1 MKNSI
6 LTKFFIG
13 YFSFAVLGFLLITY
27 WSTNLIYNNLLQD
40 DTAELKNYAS
50 VVAQN
55 IKNVINDSMYDIDN
69 PDNFF
74 SDFNKILNCNIM
86 ILDPDNKLIYTTDK
100 TKTLDNTSNNIVIK
114 DFDPKEYS
122 KKKYKINKFY
132 NIYKTD
138 TLSVVQDISKNNITY
153 GYVVA
158 HMPTS
163 IIKKN
168 SYDVTFIFYVT
179 YTIILALSLI
189 IFFNFMWFIYLPL
202 KEIRLTAMEY
212 AQGNFEYEGLK
223 VNNDDEIGDVASSLK
238 YMSKQLNN
246 SREYQKNFISNIS
259 HDFRSPL
266 TSIKGYIEAMMDG
279 TIPLEEHNRYLSIVL
294 TEANRLEK
302 LTTGLR
308 ELNSWNATGPEL
320 LFEEFDMENVIAS
333 TVETFQG
340 SCEKK
345 HIELIIQFP
354 PRHYNVYADKGKIE
368 QVLYNLLD
376 NAIKFSNSSSK
387 IIIKLYNKG
396 EKQYCSVK
404 DFGMGIPKGSI
415 DKIWQ
420 RFYKTDL
427 SRGRDKTGSG
437 IGLAIVKEIMIA
449 HNENIDVISTEG
461 VGTEFVFSIKRA
473 KNKVSS
479 YTNRNQKDLLS
490 RE

>member
-27 WSTNLIYNNLLQD
+27 WSTNLIYNHLLKEDVKELNSYSAIIASNITNKAETSLD
-40 DTAELKNYAS
+40 DI
-50 VVAQN
+50 Q
-55 IKNVINDSMYDIDN
+55 N
-69 PDNFF
+69 PDEFF
-74 SDFNKILNCNIM
+74 SDFNEVLDCNIL
-86 ILDPDNKLIYTTDK
+86 ILDSNKKVIYTTDE
-100 TKTLDNTSNNIVIK
+100 TQSFSNGSNNIVIK
-114 DFDPKEYS
+114 NFNPNEYLDG
-122 KKKYKINKFY
+122 KYKINKFY

-138 TLSVVQDISKNNITY
+138 TLSVVHSIQKNNITY
-153 GYVVA
+153 GYAVA

-163 IIKKN
+163 LIKKS

-179 YTIILALSLI
+179 YIIILVLSLL

-202 KEIRLTAMEY
+202 KQIRLAAMEY
-212 AQGNFEYEGLK
+212 ANGNFLYDGLK
-223 VNNDDEIGDVASSLK
+223 VNNDDEIGDVANSLK

-279 TIPLEEHNRYLSIVL
+279 TIPLEEHNKYLSIVL
-294 TEANRLEK
+294 SEANRLEK
-302 LTTGLR
+302 LTTGLKD
-308 ELNSWNATGPEL
+308 LNSWNTTGPQL
-320 LFEEFDMENVIAS
+320 IFEEFSMENVVAEA
-333 TVETFQG
+333 VETFRG

-354 PRHYNVYADKGKIE
+354 PKHYNVYADKGKIE

-376 NAIKFSNSSSK
+376 NAIKFSNVGSK
-387 IIIKLYNKG
+387 IIIKIYNKG
-396 EKQYCSVK
+396 DKVFCSVK
-404 DFGMGIPKGSI
+404 DFGLGIPSSSL

-437 IGLAIVKEIMIA
+437 IGLAIVKEIILA

-461 VGTEFVFSIKRA
+461 VGTEFVFSIKRV
-473 KNKVSS
+473 KK
-479 YTNRNQKDLLS
+479 
-490 RE
+490 

>member
-13 YFSFAVLGFLLITY
+13 YFTFAIFGFLLITY
-27 WSTNLIYNNLLQD
+27 WSTNLIYNHLLQED
-40 DTAELKNYAS
+40 AKELNNYAAI
-50 VVAQN
+50 VAENITHVTESSLDDIQN
-55 IKNVINDSMYDIDN
+55 PGD
-69 PDNFF
+69 FF
-74 SDFNKILNCNIM
+74 SDFNEVLDCNIL
-86 ILDPDNKLIYTTDK
+86 ILDSNNKMIYTTDK
-100 TKTLDNTSNNIVIK
+100 TQSISNDSNNIVIK
-114 DFDPKEYS
+114 NFNPKDYP
-122 KKKYKINKFY
+122 KGKYRINKFY

-138 TLSVVQDISKNNITY
+138 TLSVVHSIQKNNTTY

-163 IIKKN
+163 LIKKS

-179 YTIILALSLI
+179 YIIILVLSLI
-189 IFFNFMWFIYLPL
+189 VFFNFMWFIYLPL
-202 KEIRLTAMEY
+202 KQIRLAAMEY
-212 AQGNFEYEGLK
+212 AKGNFKYDGLK

-279 TIPLEEHNRYLSIVL
+279 TIPPEDHNKYLSIVL
-294 TEANRLEK
+294 SEANRLEK
-302 LTTGLR
+302 LTTGLKD
-308 ELNSWNATGPEL
+308 LNSWNSTGPQL
-320 LFEEFDMENVIAS
+320 IFEEFNMENVVAS

-345 HIELIIQFP
+345 HIDLIIQFP
-354 PRHYNVYADKGKIE
+354 PKHYNVYADKGKIE

-376 NAIKFSNSSSK
+376 NAIKFSNTGSK
-387 IIIKLYNKG
+387 IIIKIYNRGDKV
-396 EKQYCSVK
+396 YCSVK
-404 DFGMGIPKGSI
+404 DFGLGIPSSSL

-437 IGLAIVKEIMIA
+437 IGLAIVKEIIMA
-449 HNENIDVISTEG
+449 HNEHIDVISTEG

-473 KNKVSS
+473 KK
-479 YTNRNQKDLLS
+479 
-490 RE
+490 

>member
-27 WSTNLIYNNLLQD
+27 WSTNLIYNHLLQED
-40 DTAELKNYAS
+40 AKELNNYSAIVAE
-50 VVAQN
+50 N
-55 IKNVINDSMYDIDN
+55 IAHVTETSLDDIDN
-69 PDNFF
+69 PDDFF
-74 SDFNKILNCNIM
+74 SDFNEVLDCNIL
-86 ILDPDNKLIYTTDK
+86 ILDNNKKLIFTTDK
-100 TKTLDNTSNNIVIK
+100 TQSLNTAASNIIIE
-114 DFDPKEYS
+114 DFNPGDYPKG
-122 KKKYKINKFY
+122 KYRINKLY
-132 NIYKTD
+132 KIYKTD
-138 TLSVVQDISKNNITY
+138 TLSVVHNIEKNNKNY

-163 IIKKN
+163 FIKKS
-168 SYDVTFIFYVT
+168 SYDVTFIFFMT
-179 YTIILALSLI
+179 YLIILILSLI

-202 KEIRLTAMEY
+202 KQIRLAAMEY
-212 AQGNFEYEGLK
+212 AKGNFEYEGLK

-266 TSIKGYIEAMMDG
+266 TSIKGYLEAMMDG
-279 TIPLEEHNRYLSIVL
+279 TIPPEDHNKYLSIVL
-294 TEANRLEK
+294 SEANRLEK

-308 ELNSWNATGPEL
+308 DLNSWNSTGPEL
-320 LFEEFDMENVIAS
+320 IFEEFNMENVVAS

-354 PRHYNVYADKGKIE
+354 PKHYNVYADKGKIE

-376 NAIKFSNSSSK
+376 NAIKFSNISSK
-387 IIIKLYNKG
+387 IIIKIYNRGDKV
-396 EKQYCSVK
+396 YCSVK
-404 DFGMGIPKGSI
+404 DFGMGIPTGSL

-437 IGLAIVKEIMIA
+437 IGLAIVKEIIMA
-449 HNENIDVISTEG
+449 HNEHIDVISTEG

-473 KNKVSS
+473 KK
-479 YTNRNQKDLLS
+479 
-490 RE
+490 

>member
-1 MKNSI
+1 MRNSI

-13 YFSFAVLGFLLITY
+13 YFSFGVLGFLLITY
-27 WSTNLIYNNLLQD
+27 WSTNLIYNHMLTDNVS
-40 DTAELKNYAS
+40 ELKSYAS
-50 VVAQN
+50 IVSRN
-55 IKNVINDSMYDIDN
+55 IKGAMSDSVYDIEN
-69 PDNFF
+69 PKNFF
-74 SDFNKILNCNIM
+74 SDFNEVLDCNILV
-86 ILDPDNKLIYTTDK
+86 LDKDNNLVYTTSD
-100 TKTLDNTSNNIVIK
+100 TKALNNGENDIVID
-114 DFDPKEYS
+114 DFNPKEYS
-122 KKKYKINKFY
+122 KEAYKINKFY

-138 TLSVVQDISKNNITY
+138 TLSVIQSITKNDVTY
-153 GYVVA
+153 GYVVV

-163 IIKKN
+163 IIKHRC
-168 SYDVTFIFYVT
+168 YDVTFVFYLT
-179 YTIILALSLI
+179 YSIILALSLI
-189 IFFNFMWFIYLPL
+189 IFFNFMWFIYIPL
-202 KEIRLTAMEY
+202 KQIRLAAMEY
-212 AQGNFEYEGLK
+212 AQGNFKYDGLK

-238 YMSKQLNN
+238 YMSKQMNN

-279 TIPLEEHNRYLSIVL
+279 TIPLEEHNKYLSIVL
-294 TEANRLEK
+294 SEANRLEK

-308 ELNSWNATGPEL
+308 ELNSWNSTGPEL
-320 LFEEFDMENVIAS
+320 LFEEFNMETVIAS

-354 PRHYNVYADKGKIE
+354 PKHYNVYADKGKIE

-376 NAIKFSNSSSK
+376 NAIKFSNPSSK
-387 IIIKLYNKG
+387 IIIRLYNKG

-404 DFGMGIPKGSI
+404 DFGMGIPSRSI

-437 IGLAIVKEIMIA
+437 IGLAIVKEIIMA

-473 KNKVSS
+473 KK
-479 YTNRNQKDLLS
+479 
-490 RE
+490 

>member
-27 WSTNLIYNNLLQD
+27 WSTNLIYNHLLQEDAKQLNNYSAIVAENIAHVTESSLD
-40 DTAELKNYAS
+40 DIE
-50 VVAQN
+50 
-55 IKNVINDSMYDIDN
+55 N
-69 PDNFF
+69 PDEFF
-74 SDFNKILNCNIM
+74 SDFNEVLDCNIL
-86 ILDPDNKLIYTTDK
+86 ILDSKKKLIFTTDK
-100 TKTLDNTSNNIVIK
+100 TQTLSTDANNIVIEDFNPK
-114 DFDPKEYS
+114 DYTKG
-122 KKKYKINKFY
+122 KYRINKLY
-132 NIYKTD
+132 NIYKTN
-138 TLSVVQDISKNNITY
+138 TLSVVHNIEKNNSIY

-163 IIKKN
+163 FIKKS
-168 SYDVTFIFYVT
+168 SYDVTFIFFVT
-179 YTIILALSLI
+179 YVIILILSLI

-202 KEIRLTAMEY
+202 KQIRLAAMEY
-212 AQGNFEYEGLK
+212 AKGNFNYDGLK

-279 TIPLEEHNRYLSIVL
+279 TIPPEEHNKYLSIVL
-294 TEANRLEK
+294 SEANRLEK

-308 ELNSWNATGPEL
+308 DLNSWSSTGPEL
-320 LFEEFDMENVIAS
+320 IFEEFNMENVVAS

-354 PRHYNVYADKGKIE
+354 PKHYNAYADKGKIE
-368 QVLYNLLD
+368 QILYNLLD
-376 NAIKFSNSSSK
+376 NAIKFSNAGSK
-387 IIIKLYNKG
+387 IIIKIYNRGDKI
-396 EKQYCSVK
+396 YCSVK
-404 DFGMGIPKGSI
+404 DFGMGIPAGSL

-437 IGLAIVKEIMIA
+437 IGLAIVKEIIMA
-449 HNENIDVISTEG
+449 HNEHIDVISTEG
-461 VGTEFVFSIKRA
+461 VGTEFVFSLKRA
-473 KNKVSS
+473 KK
-479 YTNRNQKDLLS
+479 
-490 RE
+490 

>member
-13 YFSFAVLGFLLITY
+13 YFTFAVLGFLLITY
-27 WSTNLIYNNLLQD
+27 WSTNIIYNHLLKYEVS
-40 DTAELKNYAS
+40 ELNDYS
-50 VVAQN
+50 DIVCGN
-55 IKNVINDSMYDIDN
+55 IKRTTATSLDDLDN
-69 PDNFF
+69 PKDFF
-74 SDFNKILNCNIM
+74 SDFNEVLGCNILILNENYKM
-86 ILDPDNKLIYTTDK
+86 VYTTDETYALSK
-100 TKTLDNTSNNIVIK
+100 EDNNIVIEDFNPDEYK
-114 DFDPKEYS
+114 DDN
-122 KKKYKINKFY
+122 YKINKFY

-138 TLSVVQDISKNNITY
+138 TLSVVKTITKSDKIY

-163 IIKKN
+163 LIKSK

-179 YTIILALSLI
+179 YGIILALSLI
-189 IFFNFMWFIYLPL
+189 IFFSFMWVIYLPL
-202 KEIRLTAMEY
+202 KQIRLAAMEY
-212 AQGNFEYEGLK
+212 AKGNFEYDGLK

-279 TIPLEEHNRYLSIVL
+279 TIPPEEHNKYLSIVL
-294 TEANRLEK
+294 SEANRLEK

-308 ELNSWNATGPEL
+308 ELNNWNSTGPEL
-320 LFEEFDMENVIAS
+320 LFEEFNMEAVVAS

-345 HIELIIQFP
+345 RIELIIQFP
-354 PRHYNVYADKGKIE
+354 PKHYNVYADKGKIE

-376 NAIKFSNSSSK
+376 NAIKFSNTGSK
-387 IIIKLYNKG
+387 IIIKIYNNGDKV
-396 EKQYCSVK
+396 YCSVK
-404 DFGMGIPKGSI
+404 DFGMGIPSDSL

-437 IGLAIVKEIMIA
+437 IGLAIVKEIMLA

-461 VGTEFVFSIKRA
+461 VGTEFVFSLKRA
-473 KNKVSS
+473 KAKSVVLVH
-479 YTNRNQKDLLS
+479 K
-490 RE
+490 E

>member
-27 WSTNLIYNNLLQD
+27 WSTNLIYNHLLQEDAKELNNYSAIVAENIAHVTESSLD
-40 DTAELKNYAS
+40 DIE
-50 VVAQN
+50 
-55 IKNVINDSMYDIDN
+55 N
-69 PDNFF
+69 PDEFF
-74 SDFNKILNCNIM
+74 SDFNEVLDCNIL
-86 ILDPDNKLIYTTDK
+86 ILDSEKKLIYTTDK
-100 TKTLDNTSNNIVIK
+100 TQALSTDANNIVIE
-114 DFDPKEYS
+114 DFNPNDYTKG
-122 KKKYKINKFY
+122 KYRINKLY
-132 NIYKTD
+132 NIYKTNP
-138 TLSVVQDISKNNITY
+138 LSVVHNIEKNNTIY

-163 IIKKN
+163 FIKKS
-168 SYDVTFIFYVT
+168 SYDVTFIFFVT
-179 YTIILALSLI
+179 YVIILILSLI

-202 KEIRLTAMEY
+202 KQIRLAAMEY
-212 AQGNFEYEGLK
+212 AKGNFKYEGLK

-279 TIPLEEHNRYLSIVL
+279 TIPPEEHNKYLSIVL
-294 TEANRLEK
+294 SEANRLEK

-308 ELNSWNATGPEL
+308 DLNSWSSTGPEL
-320 LFEEFDMENVIAS
+320 IFEEFNMENVVAS

-354 PRHYNVYADKGKIE
+354 PKHYNAYADKGKIE

-376 NAIKFSNSSSK
+376 NAIKFSNAGSK
-387 IIIKLYNKG
+387 IIIKIYNRGDKI
-396 EKQYCSVK
+396 YCSVK
-404 DFGMGIPKGSI
+404 DFGMGIPAGSL

-437 IGLAIVKEIMIA
+437 IGLAIVKEIIMA
-449 HNENIDVISTEG
+449 HNEHIDVISTEG
-461 VGTEFVFSIKRA
+461 VGTEFVFSLKRA
-473 KNKVSS
+473 KK
-479 YTNRNQKDLLS
+479 
-490 RE
+490 

>member
-27 WSTNLIYNNLLQD
+27 WSTNLIYNHLLQEDAKQLNNYSAIVAENIAHVTESSLD
-40 DTAELKNYAS
+40 DIE
-50 VVAQN
+50 
-55 IKNVINDSMYDIDN
+55 N
-69 PDNFF
+69 PDEFF
-74 SDFNKILNCNIM
+74 SDFNEVLDCNIL
-86 ILDPDNKLIYTTDK
+86 ILDSKKKLIFTTDK
-100 TKTLDNTSNNIVIK
+100 TQTLSTDANNIVIEDFNPK
-114 DFDPKEYS
+114 DYTKG
-122 KKKYKINKFY
+122 KYRINKLY
-132 NIYKTD
+132 NIYKTN
-138 TLSVVQDISKNNITY
+138 TLSVVHNIEKNNSIY

-163 IIKKN
+163 FIKKS
-168 SYDVTFIFYVT
+168 SYDVTFIFFVT
-179 YTIILALSLI
+179 YVIILILSLI

-202 KEIRLTAMEY
+202 KQIRLAAMEY
-212 AQGNFEYEGLK
+212 AKGNFNYDGLK

-279 TIPLEEHNRYLSIVL
+279 TIPPEEHNKYLSIVL
-294 TEANRLEK
+294 SEANRLEK

-308 ELNSWNATGPEL
+308 DLNSWSSTGPEL
-320 LFEEFDMENVIAS
+320 IFEEFNMENVVAS

-354 PRHYNVYADKGKIE
+354 PKHYNAYADKGKIE

-376 NAIKFSNSSSK
+376 NAIKFSNAGSK
-387 IIIKLYNKG
+387 IIIKIYNRGDKI
-396 EKQYCSVK
+396 YCSVK
-404 DFGMGIPKGSI
+404 DFGMGIPAGSL

-437 IGLAIVKEIMIA
+437 IGLAIVKEIIMA
-449 HNENIDVISTEG
+449 HNEHIDVISTEG
-461 VGTEFVFSIKRA
+461 VGTEFVFSLKRA
-473 KNKVSS
+473 KK
-479 YTNRNQKDLLS
+479 
-490 RE
+490 

>member
-27 WSTNLIYNNLLQD
+27 WSTNLIYNHLVKEDAKELNNYSAIVAENITNLDVSSLD
-40 DTAELKNYAS
+40 EIENP
-50 VVAQN
+50 
-55 IKNVINDSMYDIDN
+55 NV
-69 PDNFF
+69 FF
-74 SDFNKILNCNIM
+74 SDFNEVLDCNIL
-86 ILDPDNKLIYTTDK
+86 ILDNNNKIIFTTDE
-100 TKTLDNTSNNIVIK
+100 TLALKNDESNIIIK
-114 DFDPKEYS
+114 NFNPDEYPKGQHR
-122 KKKYKINKFY
+122 INRLY

-138 TLSVVQDISKNNITY
+138 TLSVIHNIRKNNVTY

-158 HMPTS
+158 HMPTYL
-163 IIKKN
+163 IKKS
-168 SYDVTFIFYVT
+168 SYNVTSIFYAT
-179 YTIILALSLI
+179 YIIILILSLVV
-189 IFFNFMWFIYLPL
+189 FLSFMWFIYLPL
-202 KEIRLTAMEY
+202 KQIRLAAMEY
-212 AQGNFEYEGLK
+212 AKGNFEYEGLK

-279 TIPLEEHNRYLSIVL
+279 TIPPEDHKKYLSIVL
-294 TEANRLEK
+294 SEANRLEK
-302 LTTGLR
+302 LTSGLKD
-308 ELNSWNATGPEL
+308 LNSWNSTGPQL
-320 LFEEFDMENVIAS
+320 IFEEFSMEGVVAS

-345 HIELIIQFP
+345 HIELIIHFP
-354 PRHYNVYADKGKIE
+354 PKHYNVYADKGKIE

-376 NAIKFSNSSSK
+376 NAIKFSNTGSK
-387 IIIKLYNKG
+387 IIIKIYNKG
-396 EKQYCSVK
+396 DKIYCSVK
-404 DFGMGIPKGSI
+404 DFGMGIPRDSL

-420 RFYKTDL
+420 RFYKSDL

-437 IGLAIVKEIMIA
+437 IGLAIVKEIIMA

-461 VGTEFVFSIKRA
+461 VGTEFVFSMKRA
-473 KNKVSS
+473 RK
-479 YTNRNQKDLLS
+479 
-490 RE
+490 

>member
-27 WSTNLIYNNLLQD
+27 WSTNLIYNHLLQEDAKELNNYSAIVAENIAHVTESSLD
-40 DTAELKNYAS
+40 DIE
-50 VVAQN
+50 
-55 IKNVINDSMYDIDN
+55 N
-69 PDNFF
+69 PDEFF
-74 SDFNKILNCNIM
+74 SDFNEVLDCNIL
-86 ILDPDNKLIYTTDK
+86 ILDSGKKLIYTTDK
-100 TKTLDNTSNNIVIK
+100 TPALSTDANNIVIE
-114 DFDPKEYS
+114 DFNPNDYTKG
-122 KKKYKINKFY
+122 KYRINKLY
-132 NIYKTD
+132 NIYKTN
-138 TLSVVQDISKNNITY
+138 TLSVVHNIEKNNTIY

-163 IIKKN
+163 FIKKS
-168 SYDVTFIFYVT
+168 SYDVTFIFFVT
-179 YTIILALSLI
+179 YVIILILSLI

-202 KEIRLTAMEY
+202 KQIRLAAMEY
-212 AQGNFEYEGLK
+212 AKGNFKYEGLK

-279 TIPLEEHNRYLSIVL
+279 TIPPEEHNKYLSIVL
-294 TEANRLEK
+294 SEANRLEK

-308 ELNSWNATGPEL
+308 DLNSWSSTGPEL
-320 LFEEFDMENVIAS
+320 IFEEFNMENVVAS

-354 PRHYNVYADKGKIE
+354 PKHYNAYADKGKIE

-376 NAIKFSNSSSK
+376 NAIKFSNASSK
-387 IIIKLYNKG
+387 IIIKIYNRGDKI
-396 EKQYCSVK
+396 YCSVK
-404 DFGMGIPKGSI
+404 DFGMGIPAGSL

-437 IGLAIVKEIMIA
+437 IGLAIVKEIIMA
-449 HNENIDVISTEG
+449 HNEHIDVISTEG
-461 VGTEFVFSIKRA
+461 VGTEFIFSLKRA
-473 KNKVSS
+473 KK
-479 YTNRNQKDLLS
+479 
-490 RE
+490 

>member
-27 WSTNLIYNNLLQD
+27 WSTNLIYNHLLQEDAKELNNYSAIVAENIAHVTESSLD
-40 DTAELKNYAS
+40 DIE
-50 VVAQN
+50 
-55 IKNVINDSMYDIDN
+55 N
-69 PDNFF
+69 PDEFF
-74 SDFNKILNCNIM
+74 SDFNEVLDCNIL
-86 ILDPDNKLIYTTDK
+86 ILDSEKKLIYTTDK
-100 TKTLDNTSNNIVIK
+100 TQALSTDANNIVIE
-114 DFDPKEYS
+114 DFNPNDYTKG
-122 KKKYKINKFY
+122 KYRINKLY
-132 NIYKTD
+132 NIYKTN
-138 TLSVVQDISKNNITY
+138 TLSVVHNIEKNNTIY

-163 IIKKN
+163 FIKKS
-168 SYDVTFIFYVT
+168 SYDVTFIFFVT
-179 YTIILALSLI
+179 YVIILILSLI

-202 KEIRLTAMEY
+202 KQIRLAAMEY
-212 AQGNFEYEGLK
+212 AKGNFKYEGLK

-266 TSIKGYIEAMMDG
+266 TSIKGYIKAMMDG
-279 TIPLEEHNRYLSIVL
+279 TIPPEEHNKYLSIVL
-294 TEANRLEK
+294 SEANRLEK

-308 ELNSWNATGPEL
+308 DLNSWSSTGPEL
-320 LFEEFDMENVIAS
+320 IFEEFNMENVVAS

-354 PRHYNVYADKGKIE
+354 PKHYNAYADKGKIE

-376 NAIKFSNSSSK
+376 NAIKFSNAGSK
-387 IIIKLYNKG
+387 IIIKIYNRGDKI
-396 EKQYCSVK
+396 YCSVK
-404 DFGMGIPKGSI
+404 DFGMGIPAGSL

-437 IGLAIVKEIMIA
+437 IGLAIVKEIIMA
-449 HNENIDVISTEG
+449 HNEHIDVISTEG
-461 VGTEFVFSIKRA
+461 VGTEFVFSLKRA
-473 KNKVSS
+473 KK
-479 YTNRNQKDLLS
+479 
-490 RE
+490 

>member
-13 YFSFAVLGFLLITY
+13 YFSFAVLGFFLITY
-27 WSTNLIYNNLLQD
+27 WSTNLIYNHLLQEDAKELNNYSAIIAENITNKTGTSLD
-40 DTAELKNYAS
+40 DI
-50 VVAQN
+50 Q
-55 IKNVINDSMYDIDN
+55 N
-69 PDNFF
+69 PDEFF
-74 SDFNKILNCNIM
+74 SDFNEVLDCNILIM
-86 ILDPDNKLIYTTDK
+86 DSNNKVIFTTDE
-100 TKTLDNTSNNIVIK
+100 TRSFRNDSNNIVIK
-114 DFDPKEYS
+114 DFNPNEYLNG
-122 KKKYKINKFY
+122 KYKINNFY

-138 TLSVVQDISKNNITY
+138 TLSVVHSIQKNNITY
-153 GYVVA
+153 GYAVA

-163 IIKKN
+163 LIKKS
-168 SYDVTFIFYVT
+168 SYDVAFIFYIT
-179 YTIILALSLI
+179 YIIILVLSLL

-202 KEIRLTAMEY
+202 KQIRLAAMEY
-212 AQGNFEYEGLK
+212 AKGNFLYDGLK
-223 VNNDDEIGDVASSLK
+223 VNNDDEIGDVANSLK

-279 TIPLEEHNRYLSIVL
+279 TIPLEEHNKYLSIVL
-294 TEANRLEK
+294 SEANRLEK
-302 LTTGLR
+302 LTTGLKD
-308 ELNSWNATGPEL
+308 LNSWNTTGPQL
-320 LFEEFDMENVIAS
+320 IFEEFSMENVVAEA
-333 TVETFQG
+333 VETFQG

-354 PRHYNVYADKGKIE
+354 PKHYNVYADKGKIE

-376 NAIKFSNSSSK
+376 NAIKFSNVGSK
-387 IIIKLYNKG
+387 IIIKIYNKG
-396 EKQYCSVK
+396 DKVYCSVK
-404 DFGMGIPKGSI
+404 DFGLGIPSASL

-437 IGLAIVKEIMIA
+437 IGLAIVKEIILA

-461 VGTEFVFSIKRA
+461 VGTEFVFSIKRV
-473 KNKVSS
+473 KK
-479 YTNRNQKDLLS
+479 
-490 RE
+490 

>member
-27 WSTNLIYNNLLQD
+27 WSTNLIYNHLLQEDAKELNNYSAIVAENIAHVTESSLD
-40 DTAELKNYAS
+40 DIE
-50 VVAQN
+50 
-55 IKNVINDSMYDIDN
+55 N
-69 PDNFF
+69 PDEFF
-74 SDFNKILNCNIM
+74 SDFNEVLDCNIL
-86 ILDPDNKLIYTTDK
+86 ILDSEKKLIYTTDK
-100 TKTLDNTSNNIVIK
+100 TQALSTDANNIVIE
-114 DFDPKEYS
+114 DFNPNDYTKG
-122 KKKYKINKFY
+122 KYRINKLY
-132 NIYKTD
+132 NIYKTN
-138 TLSVVQDISKNNITY
+138 TLSVVHNIEKNNTIY

-163 IIKKN
+163 FIKKS
-168 SYDVTFIFYVT
+168 SYDVTFIFFVT
-179 YTIILALSLI
+179 YVIILILSLI

-202 KEIRLTAMEY
+202 KQIRLAAMEY
-212 AQGNFEYEGLK
+212 AKGNFKYEGLK

-279 TIPLEEHNRYLSIVL
+279 TIPPEEHNKYLSIVL
-294 TEANRLEK
+294 AEANRLEK
-302 LTTGLR
+302 LTSGLR
-308 ELNSWNATGPEL
+308 DLNSWSSTGPEL
-320 LFEEFDMENVIAS
+320 IFEEFNMENVVAS

-354 PRHYNVYADKGKIE
+354 PKHYNAYADKGKIE

-376 NAIKFSNSSSK
+376 NAIKFSNAGSK
-387 IIIKLYNKG
+387 IIIKIYNRGDKI
-396 EKQYCSVK
+396 YCSVK
-404 DFGMGIPKGSI
+404 DFGMGIPAGSL

-437 IGLAIVKEIMIA
+437 IGLAIVKEIIMA
-449 HNENIDVISTEG
+449 HNEHIDVISTEG
-461 VGTEFVFSIKRA
+461 VGTEFVFSLKRA
-473 KNKVSS
+473 KK
-479 YTNRNQKDLLS
+479 
-490 RE
+490 

>member
-27 WSTNLIYNNLLQD
+27 WSTNLIYNHLLQEDAKELNNYSAIVAENIAHVTESSLD
-40 DTAELKNYAS
+40 DIE
-50 VVAQN
+50 
-55 IKNVINDSMYDIDN
+55 N
-69 PDNFF
+69 PDEFF
-74 SDFNKILNCNIM
+74 SDFNEVLDCNIL
-86 ILDPDNKLIYTTDK
+86 ILDSEKKLIYTTDK
-100 TKTLDNTSNNIVIK
+100 TQALSTDANNIVIE
-114 DFDPKEYS
+114 DFNPNDYTKG
-122 KKKYKINKFY
+122 KYRINKLY
-132 NIYKTD
+132 NIYKTN
-138 TLSVVQDISKNNITY
+138 TLSVVHNIEKNNTIY

-163 IIKKN
+163 FIKKS
-168 SYDVTFIFYVT
+168 SYDVTFIFFVT
-179 YTIILALSLI
+179 YVIILILSLI

-202 KEIRLTAMEY
+202 KQIRLAAMEY
-212 AQGNFEYEGLK
+212 AKGNFKYEGLK

-279 TIPLEEHNRYLSIVL
+279 TIPPEEHNKYLSIVL
-294 TEANRLEK
+294 SEANRLEK

-308 ELNSWNATGPEL
+308 DLNSWSSTGPEL
-320 LFEEFDMENVIAS
+320 IFEEFNMENVVAS

-354 PRHYNVYADKGKIE
+354 PKHYNAYADKGKIE

-376 NAIKFSNSSSK
+376 NAIKFSNAGSK
-387 IIIKLYNKG
+387 IIIKIYNRG
-396 EKQYCSVK
+396 
-404 DFGMGIPKGSI
+404 
-415 DKIWQ
+415 DKI
-420 RFYKTDL
+420 Y
-427 SRGRDKTGSG
+427 
-437 IGLAIVKEIMIA
+437 
-449 HNENIDVISTEG
+449 
-461 VGTEFVFSIKRA
+461 
-473 KNKVSS
+473 
-479 YTNRNQKDLLS
+479 
-490 RE
+490 

>member
-27 WSTNLIYNNLLQD
+27 WSTNLIYNHLLQEDAKELNNYSAIVAENIAHVTESSLD
-40 DTAELKNYAS
+40 DIE
-50 VVAQN
+50 
-55 IKNVINDSMYDIDN
+55 N
-69 PDNFF
+69 PDEFF
-74 SDFNKILNCNIM
+74 SDFNEVLDCNIL
-86 ILDPDNKLIYTTDK
+86 ILDSEKKLIYTTDK
-100 TKTLDNTSNNIVIK
+100 TQALSTDANNIVIE
-114 DFDPKEYS
+114 DFNPNDYTKG
-122 KKKYKINKFY
+122 KYRINKLY
-132 NIYKTD
+132 NIYKTN
-138 TLSVVQDISKNNITY
+138 TLSVVHNIEKNNTIY

-163 IIKKN
+163 FIKKS
-168 SYDVTFIFYVT
+168 SYDVTFIFFVT
-179 YTIILALSLI
+179 YVIILILSLI

-202 KEIRLTAMEY
+202 KQIRLAAMEY
-212 AQGNFEYEGLK
+212 AKGNFKYEGLK

-279 TIPLEEHNRYLSIVL
+279 TIPPEEHNKYLSIVL
-294 TEANRLEK
+294 SEANRLEK
-302 LTTGLR
+302 LTSGLR
-308 ELNSWNATGPEL
+308 DLNSWSSTGPEL
-320 LFEEFDMENVIAS
+320 IFEEFNMENVVAS

-354 PRHYNVYADKGKIE
+354 PKHYNAYADKGKIE

-376 NAIKFSNSSSK
+376 NAIKFSNAGSK
-387 IIIKLYNKG
+387 IIIKIYNRGDKI
-396 EKQYCSVK
+396 YCSVK
-404 DFGMGIPKGSI
+404 DFGMGIPAGSL

-437 IGLAIVKEIMIA
+437 IGLAIVKEIIMA
-449 HNENIDVISTEG
+449 HNEHIDVISTEG
-461 VGTEFVFSIKRA
+461 VGTEFVFSLKRA
-473 KNKVSS
+473 KK
-479 YTNRNQKDLLS
+479 
-490 RE
+490 

>member
-27 WSTNLIYNNLLQD
+27 WSTNLIYNHLLQEDAKELNNYSAIVAENIAHVTESSLD
-40 DTAELKNYAS
+40 DIE
-50 VVAQN
+50 
-55 IKNVINDSMYDIDN
+55 N
-69 PDNFF
+69 PDEFF
-74 SDFNKILNCNIM
+74 SDFNEVLDCNIL
-86 ILDPDNKLIYTTDK
+86 ILDSEKKLIYTTDK
-100 TKTLDNTSNNIVIK
+100 TQALSTDANNIVIE
-114 DFDPKEYS
+114 DFNPNDYTKG
-122 KKKYKINKFY
+122 KYRINKLY
-132 NIYKTD
+132 NIYKTN
-138 TLSVVQDISKNNITY
+138 TLSVVHNIEKNNTIY

-163 IIKKN
+163 FIKKS
-168 SYDVTFIFYVT
+168 SYDVTFIFFVT
-179 YTIILALSLI
+179 YVIILILSLI

-202 KEIRLTAMEY
+202 KQIRLAAMEY
-212 AQGNFEYEGLK
+212 AKGNFKYEGLK

-279 TIPLEEHNRYLSIVL
+279 TIPPEEHNKYLSIVL
-294 TEANRLEK
+294 SEANRLEK

-308 ELNSWNATGPEL
+308 DLNSWSSTGPEL
-320 LFEEFDMENVIAS
+320 IFEEFNMENVVAS

-354 PRHYNVYADKGKIE
+354 PKHYNAYADKGKIE

-376 NAIKFSNSSSK
+376 NAIKFSNAGSK
-387 IIIKLYNKG
+387 IIIKIYNRGDKI
-396 EKQYCSVK
+396 YCSVK
-404 DFGMGIPKGSI
+404 DFGMGIPAGSL

-437 IGLAIVKEIMIA
+437 IGLAIVKEIIMA
-449 HNENIDVISTEG
+449 HNEHIDVISTEG
-461 VGTEFVFSIKRA
+461 VGTEFVLSLKRA
-473 KNKVSS
+473 KK
-479 YTNRNQKDLLS
+479 
-490 RE
+490 